1 MLGPTIYLYSKR
13 NSMFTILL
21 MLVLGALFTSNIY
34 KTYYSNDRFD
44 LTVFALLLAL
54 LAGLLII
61 VIFKRLLPALKKN
74 VVLEFNEH
82 GLTDHL
88 RNIVISWHDIQT
100 IGFRRTRS
108 AALLMISLKWESDH
122 GKDISISLRW
132 VAGKDT
138 EIYQTA
144 LAYFH
149 QFSGE
154 AISGE

>member
-1 MLGPTIYLYSKR
+1 MVGPTIYLYSKR
-13 NSMFTILL
+13 NSMFTILV
-21 MLVLGALFTSNIY
+21 MLVLGVLFTSNIY
-34 KTYYSNDRFD
+34 KAYYSSDRFD
-44 LTVFALLLAL
+44 LMLFALLLAL
-54 LAGLLII
+54 LACVLVI
-61 VIFKRLLPALKKN
+61 VITKRLMPAFKKS
-74 VVLEFNEH
+74 VILEFNEK

-88 RNIVISWHDIQT
+88 RNIIVNWHDIQS

-108 AALLMISLKWESDH
+108 SALLMIGLKWESDH

-132 VAGKDT
+132 VAGKDE

-144 LAYFH
+144 LAYLH

>member
-21 MLVLGALFTSNIY
+21 MLVLGALFISNIY
-34 KTYYSNDRFD
+34 KAYYSNDRFD
-44 LTVFALLLAL
+44 LILFALFLAV
-54 LAGLLII
+54 LAFMLVVV
-61 VIFKRLLPALKKN
+61 VIKRLLPAFKKE
-74 VVLEFNEH
+74 VVLEFNEK

-88 RNIVISWHDIQT
+88 RNIIIDWHDIQN

-108 AALLMISLKWESDH
+108 SALLMISLKWESDH
-122 GKDISISLRW
+122 GKVISISLRW
-132 VAGKDT
+132 VAGKDMD
-138 EIYQTA
+138 IYQTA